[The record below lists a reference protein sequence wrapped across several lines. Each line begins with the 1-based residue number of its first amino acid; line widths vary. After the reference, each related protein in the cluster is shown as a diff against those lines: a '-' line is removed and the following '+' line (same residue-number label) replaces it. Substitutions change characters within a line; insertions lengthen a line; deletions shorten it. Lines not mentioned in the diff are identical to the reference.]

1 MKKLSALSRIL
12 FVPAGLII
20 LHVVLLHVLANA
32 RLLEHLLAPGSH
44 SYWALTATVTFL
56 LFRSL
61 LYVVGP
67 GWFICRLWLR
77 CTKPELKGRTV
88 S

>member
-1 MKKLSALSRIL
+1 MKKPLAALSIL
-12 FVPAGLII
+12 FVCMGLII
-20 LHVVLLHVLANA
+20 LHFLLLHLLANA

-44 SYWALTATVTFL
+44 SYWALAATVTFL
-56 LFRSL
+56 LFRIL

-77 CTKPELKGRTV
+77 YTKPKLRGETI

>member
-1 MKKLSALSRIL
+1 MKKPAVLLRIL

-20 LHVVLLHVLANA
+20 LHVALLHVLAKA
-32 RLLEHLLAPGSH
+32 RFLEHLLAPGSH
-44 SYWALTATVTFL
+44 SYWALAATVTFL
-56 LFRSL
+56 LFRTL

-67 GWFICRLWLR
+67 GWFICCLWLWYS
-77 CTKPELKGRTV
+77 KAELKKKNV

>member
-1 MKKLSALSRIL
+1 MKRPSALLRIL
-12 FVPAGLII
+12 FVSAGLVI
-20 LHVVLLHVLANA
+20 LHVVLLHVLAKA

-56 LFRSL
+56 VFRSL

-77 CTKPELKGRTV
+77 CTKRELKGKTV